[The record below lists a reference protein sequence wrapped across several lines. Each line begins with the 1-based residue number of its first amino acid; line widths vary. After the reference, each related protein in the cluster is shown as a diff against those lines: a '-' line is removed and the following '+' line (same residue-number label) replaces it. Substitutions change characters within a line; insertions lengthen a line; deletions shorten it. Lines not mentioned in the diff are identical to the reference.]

1 MHNVKR
7 FLRLFR
13 LHIAQQKA
21 VHFGDLALFSKCGI
35 WYNKSVRACEA
46 SGPCADA
53 ARVRH
58 GYGAQLAGPDITDD
72 TSELQLSVIFAV
84 GCDKVNCG
92 NAAREGALGY
102 DLGAPHVN
110 SSAIWYP
117 VGAVIDRPRN
127 GKWVRF
133 VNRLHHTNHL
143 STQNVMI
150 TPVVGEQC
158 SPLRLCVG
166 KSFTRCAEVGAPYGK
181 AI

>member
-1 MHNVKR
+1 MENGEWRITVR
-7 FLRLFR
+7 VFRSPFLF
-13 LHIAQQKA
+13 IGCYFMAYIYII
-21 VHFGDLALFSKCGI
+21 CTI
-35 WYNKSVRACEA
+35 Y
-46 SGPCADA
+46 
-53 ARVRH
+53 
-58 GYGAQLAGPDITDD
+58 
-72 TSELQLSVIFAV
+72 AV
-84 GCDKVNCG
+84 GCAKVNCG
-92 NAAREGALGY
+92 KAAREGALGY

-117 VGAVIDRPRN
+117 VGAVIDRPCN